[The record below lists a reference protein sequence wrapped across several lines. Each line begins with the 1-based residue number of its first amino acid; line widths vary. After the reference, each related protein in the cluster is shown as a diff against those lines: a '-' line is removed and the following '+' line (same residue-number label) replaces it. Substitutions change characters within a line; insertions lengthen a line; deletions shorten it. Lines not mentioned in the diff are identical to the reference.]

1 MKNFKKGFTLVEML
15 IVVVII
21 GILAAA
27 ILPRLTGAQ
36 AATRDAAREK
46 GLTDLVSGIE
56 MYLAAKGE
64 YPLTGGDAQVLYTWL
79 VARWYM
85 KNIPTDPS
93 KSTPAVAIGENATQI
108 TAGAKWQYSYAPI
121 TSDGWAAKWAYIL
134 AAQVETLDK
143 ANATSETLKAIKGDT
158 KPKDIYLCDTIDMG
172 NSTSKASAND
182 KKCTVANVSDL
193 RYIVVR

>member
-27 ILPRLTGAQ
+27 ILPRLSGAQ

-56 MYLAAKGE
+56 MYLAAKGN
-64 YPLTGGDAQVLYTWL
+64 YPEVEGDAETALSGL
-79 VARWYM
+79 VNRGYL

-93 KSTPAVAIGENATQI
+93 KATNAVKIWNVAWKQG
-108 TAGAKWQYSYAPI
+108 QYTYKLI
-121 TSDGWAAKWAYIL
+121 TSEGGSSKGAYIL
-134 AAQVETLDK
+134 AAHVETLDK
-143 ANATSETLKAIKGDT
+143 ANAISGTLANVNDAT
-158 KPKDIYLCDTIDMG
+158 KPSGIFLCDSVDKTG
-172 NSTSKASAND
+172 TSKPAASATD
-182 KKCTVANVSDL
+182 KKCEVKDNSELLFVMI
-193 RYIVVR
+193 R

>member
-27 ILPRLTGAQ
+27 ILPRLSGAQ

-64 YPLTGGDAQVLYTWL
+64 YPLTGGEAQVLYTWL

-93 KSTPAVAIGENATQI
+93 KSTPAVVIGSIAS
-108 TAGAKWQYSYAPI
+108 GVRWQYSYAPI
-121 TSDGWAAKWAYIL
+121 TSDGGAAKWAYIL

-143 ANATSETLKAIKGDT
+143 ANATSETLKDINAGT

-172 NSTSKASAND
+172 DPTSKASANN